1 MCSKENK
8 CFICNKFYSSYKS
21 WWNHNKQFHKNNDT
35 DDVNIPVNNVNI
47 PVNNV
52 NIPVNNVNIPVNNV
66 DINVHNINDNV
77 NNKKIIKCEYCN
89 KIYASRF
96 SKSNHKKNCKF
107 KNNIIQPITESTE
120 LIKLKKE
127 NEEFKNTILN
137 ILQQAKIHPKTL
149 QKINKQL
156 INNNSNNTINTNNGT
171 IINNTYVKFGSV
183 PHSSVLKES
192 AILNILNRPF
202 ESLEESI
209 KSIHFNKDLPE
220 YNNIY
225 ITNMKD
231 NLAYIFNGKQFIS
244 VRKNDILDELIDNH
258 KDQIENSFEEF
269 KNKLSDFRIKRIEA
283 FLDLINN
290 DEERYIDGHNRTYT
304 NYKVYK
310 MEDIKM
316 LLYNL
321 TDAKK
326 LEILKTID
334 FNEIIN
340 NNEIN

>member
-21 WWNHNKQFHKNNDT
+21 WWNHNKQFHKNETVYNNIDITETVTVIPNIITEHVTIIT
-35 DDVNIPVNNVNI
+35 DIKNI
-47 PVNNV
+47 
-52 NIPVNNVNIPVNNV
+52 
-66 DINVHNINDNV
+66 
-77 NNKKIIKCEYCN
+77 
-89 KIYASRF
+89 A
-96 SKSNHKKNCKF
+96 CKF
-107 KNNIIQPITESTE
+107 CKKKFNHRSNKCNHEKICKLKNIQPIPERNE
-120 LIKLKKE
+120 LIELKKE
-127 NEEFKNTILN
+127 NEEIKNTISELKN
-137 ILQQAKIHPKTL
+137 LILQQAKIHPKTL

-156 INNNSNNTINTNNGT
+156 INNNNNSNNTTNTN

-334 FNEIIN
+334 FNN
-340 NNEIN
+340 NIV

>member
-1 MCSKENK
+1 MSSKNEIHLK
-8 CFICNKFYSSYKS
+8 LFCKLCNKMYASPSSLC
-21 WWNHNKQFHKNNDT
+21 NHNKKFHKNNQD
-35 DDVNIPVNNVNI
+35 NNVTDFN
-47 PVNNV
+47 NNV
-52 NIPVNNVNIPVNNV
+52 TDFNNNVTDFSNKVTEINIKNN
-66 DINVHNINDNV
+66 IACKFCKKKFNHRS
-77 NNKKIIKCEYCN
+77 NKCNHEKI
-89 KIYASRF
+89 
-96 SKSNHKKNCKF
+96 CKF
-107 KNNIIQPITESTE
+107 KNNINNIDNINNTD
-120 LIKLKKE
+120 KKIE
-127 NEEFKNTILN
+127 RLENTISELKN
-137 ILQQAKIHPKTL
+137 LILQQAKIHPKTL

-156 INNNSNNTINTNNGT
+156 INNITNTNNGT

-183 PHSSVLKES
+183 QHSSVLKES

-334 FNEIIN
+334 FNN
-340 NNEIN
+340 NIV

>member
-1 MCSKENK
+1 MSSKNEIHLK
-8 CFICNKFYSSYKS
+8 LFCKLCNKMYASPSSLC
-21 WWNHNKQFHKNNDT
+21 NHNKKFHKNNQD
-35 DDVNIPVNNVNI
+35 NNVNNV
-47 PVNNV
+47 
-52 NIPVNNVNIPVNNV
+52 
-66 DINVHNINDNV
+66 NDNV
-77 NNKKIIKCEYCN
+77 NNNVNDKKINVNDVNDKKIIKCEYCN
-89 KIYASRF
+89 KIYSSRF
-96 SKSNHKKNCKF
+96 SKSNHKKICKF
-107 KNNIIQPITESTE
+107 KNNNIIENNTDKKIERLENTISELKE
-120 LIKLKKE
+120 LI
-127 NEEFKNTILN
+127 
-137 ILQQAKIHPKTL
+137 LQHAKIHPKTL

-156 INNNSNNTINTNNGT
+156 INNNNSINNNSNNNTN
-171 IINNTYVKFGSV
+171 IIHNTYVKFGSV
-183 PHSSVLKES
+183 QHSSVLKES

-310 MEDIKM
+310 MDDIKM

-334 FNEIIN
+334 FNN
-340 NNEIN
+340 NIV

>member
-1 MCSKENK
+1 MSSKNEIHLK
-8 CFICNKFYSSYKS
+8 LFCKLCNKMYASPSSLC
-21 WWNHNKQFHKNNDT
+21 NHNKKFHKNNQD
-35 DDVNIPVNNVNI
+35 NKVNNVN
-47 PVNNV
+47 
-52 NIPVNNVNIPVNNV
+52 
-66 DINVHNINDNV
+66 DNV
-77 NNKKIIKCEYCN
+77 NDKKINVNDVNDKKIIKCEYCN
-89 KIYASRF
+89 KIYSSRF
-96 SKSNHKKNCKF
+96 SKSNHKKICKL
-107 KNNIIQPITESTE
+107 KNIQQITIINTDNTDKKIERLENTISELKE
-120 LIKLKKE
+120 LI
-127 NEEFKNTILN
+127 
-137 ILQQAKIHPKTL
+137 LQHAKIHPKTL

-156 INNNSNNTINTNNGT
+156 INNNNNNNSINNSNSNN

-334 FNEIIN
+334 ISEIIN
-340 NNEIN
+340 NEII

>member
-1 MCSKENK
+1 MN
-8 CFICNKFYSSYKS
+8 YKKS
-21 WWNHNKQFHKNNDT
+21 
-35 DDVNIPVNNVNI
+35 DVII
-47 PVNNV
+47 
-52 NIPVNNVNIPVNNV
+52 
-66 DINVHNINDNV
+66 DNE
-77 NNKKIIKCEYCN
+77 KIIYYWRIK
-89 KIYASRF
+89 
-96 SKSNHKKNCKF
+96 
-107 KNNIIQPITESTE
+107 ITERLE
-120 LIKLKKE
+120 
-127 NEEFKNTILN
+127 NTISELKN
-137 ILQQAKIHPKTL
+137 LILQQAKIHPKTL

-156 INNNSNNTINTNNGT
+156 INNNNSNNTTNTN

-183 PHSSVLKES
+183 QHSSVLKES
-192 AILNILNRPF
+192 VILNILNRPF